1 MNQNLTFEHD
11 PYSRKASRY
20 FLWLYGAALVL
31 VLGSIAL
38 QFHSVAF
45 GVLFLTLAISSF
57 LLRRLHE
64 RYQALEVVE
73 QKIQLQQEANRLQ
86 EKLGVVQKSLT
97 ETKERR
103 EHLLHKEQ
111 FGLEATLRNQQ
122 IHHIDKGLSSCLVK
136 DAALPG
142 QGTELKEHLEA
153 AGIRSALD
161 ISDEAISRVAGMDT
175 ASREALIQWRSSLQ
189 KQFETT
195 QPVKIPDHQLEY
207 IQKKF
212 NRSHARNDEKERNL
226 NEILAQFEGEL
237 HAIQHRLEQFRSI
250 TFWGYLLHTLLPG

>member
-45 GVLFLTLAISSF
+45 GVLFLTLAISGF

-142 QGTELKEHLEA
+142 HVVDTDIARVRTHRFARDREPQSQAGSIASTPLAKLLK
-153 AGIRSALD
+153 
-161 ISDEAISRVAGMDT
+161 
-175 ASREALIQWRSSLQ
+175 Q
-189 KQFETT
+189 
-195 QPVKIPDHQLEY
+195 
-207 IQKKF
+207 
-212 NRSHARNDEKERNL
+212 
-226 NEILAQFEGEL
+226 
-237 HAIQHRLEQFRSI
+237 I
-250 TFWGYLLHTLLPG
+250 TFARRNPPALVLRLDEQSAVFGARPQNYVAS